1 VARWPTLAAAPL
13 SELFSVE
20 SEHHGSSPL
29 PFQDIRVVYGSAAA
43 NDKELAILSRS
54 ILEILVDLA
63 PFISVPEADVLERR
77 VGPTHEDEV
86 GSEGPIPPLIQIGSA
101 VERPGDAFAAVRYR
115 GHWFAVDDHDMPSKR
130 LCTFLMF
137 IFTLVETGSKEG
149 APVMTIPAQ

>member
-1 VARWPTLAAAPL
+1 VTRWPTLATAPL
-13 SELFSVE
+13 GELLSVE

-29 PFQDIRVVYGSAAA
+29 SFQDIRVVYGSAAA

-54 ILEILVDLA
+54 IFEILVDLLS
-63 PFISVPEADVLERR
+63 FISVPEADVLERR
-77 VGPTHEDEV
+77 VGPTYEDEM
-86 GSEGPIPPLIQIGSA
+86 GSEGPIPPLSRIDNSA
-101 VERPGDAFAAVRYR
+101 ERPGDAFAGVRYR
-115 GHWFAVDDHDMPSKR
+115 GHWFAIDDHDMPSNR